1 MPTFSSFNAYG
12 SESLE
17 IGQSHVPVWLGN
29 VSPVPVGGNLASDFL
44 KKGILIGAG
53 SPIKYANKVI
63 TPFVGWEV
71 VSFTGASGSET
82 VDTIVIK
89 PAVLGNVTMLPAVDD
104 KIMRV
109 GSTFAATGKA
119 AAVASIALIEEGQN
133 AGNYAVTVLHSAT
146 IDSVSAG
153 DVLALSSAES
163 AGSSKSL
170 KVQPNAYLYND
181 IYLGNLDDSAA
192 AKSAKTIA
200 ATGAV
205 VQFHKYGLLVDMTS
219 SAAVK
224 AQMQKAVPGVL
235 QVEV

>member
-12 SESLE
+12 SESNQ
-17 IGQSHVPVWLGN
+17 IGQSHVPVWLGK
-29 VSPVPVGGNLASDFL
+29 VQPVPVGGNLASAYL
-44 KKGILIGAG
+44 KKGLLLGAG
-53 SPIKYANKVI
+53 FPIKYDSKVI

-71 VSFTGASGSET
+71 VSFTGATGSET

-89 PAVLGNVTMLPAVDD
+89 PAVLGGVTIIPAVADLIQ
-104 KIMRV
+104 KV

-119 AAVASIALIEEGQN
+119 AAVASITLITEGTN
-133 AGNYAVTVLHSAT
+133 AGCYTVTVLHSAT

-153 DVLALSSAES
+153 DVLAISSAVS

-181 IYLGNLDDSAA
+181 IYLGNLDDSDAA
-192 AKSAKTIA
+192 VTAKTIA

-205 VQFHKYGLLVDMTS
+205 VKFHSTGLLVDLTE

-224 AQMQKAVPGVL
+224 AQMAAAVPGVL
-235 QVEV
+235 QV